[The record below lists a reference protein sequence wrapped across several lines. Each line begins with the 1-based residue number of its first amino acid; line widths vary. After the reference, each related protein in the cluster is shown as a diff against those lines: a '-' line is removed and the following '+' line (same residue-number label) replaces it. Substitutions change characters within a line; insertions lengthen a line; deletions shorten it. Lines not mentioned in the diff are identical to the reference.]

1 MWAMALATLS
11 FSFSAFGTKELQVR
25 MDPPNWWVGMP
36 GNSVELLVET
46 FRQEPIASVALTQG
60 QGVRILKG

>member
-1 MWAMALATLS
+1 MMTQRLRMWALVLATLS
-11 FSFSAFGTKELQVR
+11 FSFSAYGTKELPVR

-46 FRQEPIASVALTQG
+46 LRQEPIASV
-60 QGVRILKG
+60 